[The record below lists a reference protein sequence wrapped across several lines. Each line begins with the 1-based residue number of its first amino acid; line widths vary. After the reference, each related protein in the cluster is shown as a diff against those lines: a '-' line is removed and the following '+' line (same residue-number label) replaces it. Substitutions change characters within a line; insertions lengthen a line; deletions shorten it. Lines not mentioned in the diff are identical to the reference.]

1 MNHRTLA
8 SLEGGS
14 SLRSPAPVTSSS
26 PERKKMT
33 VKELKEALRALPK
46 TELKEIAD
54 YALMLS
60 VETGQGYD
68 RGEEMLYESLC
79 LAIREVTNEQGMPF
93 TAMRKGT
100 MYPKFREVRKQ
111 IEDFI
116 SSSGVGK
123 LSTPEKKKFFN
134 TICRVLV
141 ERVQEL
147 DVPVGLKTVM
157 NQAAGVGGHF
167 DRAFPGYIASGLV
180 RRII

>member
-1 MNHRTLA
+1 MNQRTRA

-33 VKELKEALRALPK
+33 VKELKDALRALSK
-46 TELKEIAD
+46 TELKEVAD

-60 VETGQGYD
+60 VDTGQGYD
-68 RGEEMLYESLC
+68 RGEEMLYESLR
-79 LAIREVTNEQGMPF
+79 LAIREVTNDDSMPF

-100 MYPKFREVRKQ
+100 MYPKFKEVRKQ
-111 IEDFI
+111 IEDFVTT
-116 SSSGVGK
+116 SGVGK
-123 LSTPEKKKFFN
+123 LSTPERKKFYN
-134 TICRVLV
+134 TIARVLV

-157 NQAAGVGGHF
+157 NQAAGVNGHF
-167 DRAFPGYIASGLV
+167 DRAFPGYIAAGLV

>member
-1 MNHRTLA
+1 MPNRTLA
-8 SLEGGS
+8 PLEGGS

-33 VKELKEALRALPK
+33 VKELKDSLRSLSKA
-46 TELKEIAD
+46 ELKEVAD

-68 RGEEMLYESLC
+68 RGEEMLYESLG
-79 LAIREVTNEQGMPF
+79 LAIKAATNEVPMPF
-93 TAMRKGT
+93 TALRKGT

-111 IEDFI
+111 IEDFVT
-116 SSSGVGK
+116 SSGIGK
-123 LSTPEKKKFFN
+123 LSTPERKKFYN
-134 TICRVLV
+134 TIARVLV

-157 NQAAGVGGHF
+157 NQAAGISGHF

-180 RRII
+180 RHII